1 MAISQYAPL
10 QVAYTIVRIGKR
22 LEDVSFDEL
31 NDTWRHYYASD
42 RRYRLFFSA
51 VVDGNAIFRIGKLRM
66 LVEQR
71 IDGCVYARW
80 INDDIF
86 KKKACWRVVP
96 TGEKES
102 PHVSEWQEV
111 VRI

>member
-1 MAISQYAPL
+1 MAISQYTPI

-22 LEDVSFDEL
+22 LEDISYEEL

-42 RRYRLFFSA
+42 RRYRLYFSA
-51 VVDGNAIFRIGKLRM
+51 AIDGNSIFRISRKRVLI
-66 LVEQR
+66 EQR

-80 INDDIF
+80 INNDIF

-96 TGEKES
+96 TGDKAK